1 MSTDETQTTASGSR
15 LSKAWRW
22 WIDQWSARRELIGRF
37 LKYSY
42 LVVALLLTTKIVF
55 DGYSYYVARRSIDAE
70 LEAKKISSLEYLNVL
85 QQREPALMRESPC
98 NMGNMPRVEGGR
110 L

>member
-1 MSTDETQTTASGSR
+1 MSINGTQTTASRKPRSDVDPWPPRLESVSR
-15 LSKAWRW
+15 
-22 WIDQWSARRELIGRF
+22 F
-37 LKYSY
+37 FKYLF

-85 QQREPALMRESPC
+85 QERKRALMRETWEKVPEAAE
-98 NMGNMPRVEGGR
+98 RGR
-110 L
+110 